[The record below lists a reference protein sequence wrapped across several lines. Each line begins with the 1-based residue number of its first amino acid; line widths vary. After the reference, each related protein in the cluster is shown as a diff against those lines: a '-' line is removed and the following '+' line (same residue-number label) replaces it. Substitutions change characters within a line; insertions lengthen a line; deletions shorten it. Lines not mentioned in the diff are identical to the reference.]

1 MKAKVSGILMILG
14 PILTMGMWIAFFP
27 DPGSDATVSQELSEL
42 LSNETSFR
50 IAAVIAAIAGAAMLL
65 GIFLLSRTL
74 SEGDS
79 VGALCA
85 EIGGLLIILML
96 PFMLILQGHQVRAVE
111 EAIAGRIDVGE
122 GVLVAGIA
130 IDSYLGFLFAGG
142 YFLLGIALILQKIF
156 HVVIGIIIVIVSA
169 VAFLDEILYDAPE
182 IIPIVGWMGMFI
194 MTVVMGVWTVV
205 QKENK

>member
-1 MKAKVSGILMILG
+1 MRAKVSGILMILG

-27 DPGSDATVSQELSEL
+27 DPGSGATVSEELSEL
-42 LSNETSFR
+42 MSNETSFR
-50 IAAVIAAIAGAAMLL
+50 IAATIAAIAGAGMLL

-74 SEGDS
+74 NEGDS

-96 PFMLILQGHQVRAVE
+96 PFMLILQGYLVSAVD
-111 EAIAGRIDVGE
+111 EAAAGQIDVGE
-122 GVLVAGIA
+122 GILVAGMA

-142 YFLLGIALILQKIF
+142 YFLLGIALILQKRF
-156 HVVIGIIIVIVSA
+156 HVVVGVIIAIVSA
-169 VAFLDEILYDAPE
+169 VAFIDEIINDAPE

-194 MTVVMGVWTVV
+194 MTVVIGVWTVV
-205 QKENK
+205 QKEN

>member
-1 MKAKVSGILMILG
+1 MRTKVSGILMILG

-27 DPGSDATVSQELSEL
+27 DPGSGAMVSEELSEL
-42 LSNETSFR
+42 MSNETSFR
-50 IAAVIAAIAGAAMLL
+50 IAAVIAAIAGAGMLL

-74 SEGDS
+74 NEGDS

-96 PFMLILQGHQVRAVE
+96 PFMLILQGYLVSAVD
-111 EAIAGRIDVGE
+111 EAAAGQIDVGE
-122 GVLVAGIA
+122 GILVAGMA

-142 YFLLGIALILQKIF
+142 YFLLGIALILKKRF
-156 HVVIGIIIVIVSA
+156 HVVVGVIIAIVSA
-169 VAFLDEILYDAPE
+169 VAFIDEIINDAPE

-194 MTVVMGVWTVV
+194 MTVVIGVWTVV
-205 QKENK
+205 QKEN

>member
-1 MKAKVSGILMILG
+1 MRAKVSGILMILG

-27 DPGSDATVSQELSEL
+27 DPGSGATVSEELSEL
-42 LSNETSFR
+42 MSNETSFR
-50 IAAVIAAIAGAAMLL
+50 IAATIAAIGGAGMLL

-74 SEGDS
+74 NEGDS

-96 PFMLILQGHQVRAVE
+96 PFMLILQGYQVRAVE

-122 GVLVAGIA
+122 GVLVAGMA
-130 IDSYLGFLFAGG
+130 IDSYLTFLFAGG
-142 YFLLGIALILQKIF
+142 YLLLGIALILQKRF
-156 HVVIGIIIVIVSA
+156 HVVVGSIVVIVSA

-194 MTVVMGVWTVV
+194 MTVVMGVWTVL
-205 QKENK
+205 QKEN

>member
-42 LSNETSFR
+42 MSNETSFR
-50 IAAVIAAIAGAAMLL
+50 VAAVIAAIAGAGMLL
-65 GIFLLSRTL
+65 GLILLSRTL

-96 PFMLILQGHQVRAVE
+96 PFMIMLQGYQVRAGE
-111 EAIAGRIDVGE
+111 EAIGGRIDVGE
-122 GVLVAGIA
+122 GVFVGGMA
-130 IDSYLGFLFAGG
+130 IDSYLTFLFAGG
-142 YFLLGIALILQKIF
+142 YLLLGIALILQKRF
-156 HVVIGIIIVIVSA
+156 HVVVGSIVVIVSA
-169 VAFLDEILYDAPE
+169 VAFLDEILYEAPE

-194 MTVVMGVWTVV
+194 MTVVMGVWTVL
-205 QKENK
+205 QKEN